1 MKNTITFEL
10 LTNSNIEY
18 VRLIERDDIS
28 EAFVDN
34 ADTIMELTQYGLDH
48 NCKGHTYAI
57 KKEDK
62 YVGLILL
69 GEAFEWDTDPKE
81 MICH

>member
-1 MKNTITFEL
+1 MNMKNNIIFEL

-18 VRLIERDDIS
+18 VRTIQRDDIS

-48 NCKGHTYAI
+48 NCKGHTYVI
-57 KKEDK
+57 KKRR
-62 YVGLILL
+62 
-69 GEAFEWDTDPKE
+69 
-81 MICH
+81 